1 MGQIRKLKNMD
12 HRFEKQGNQ
21 TITDFQKF
29 CEAVFSNVGKIVE
42 LNFRCNFVS
51 SLIETRL

>member
-21 TITDFQKF
+21 TITDFQIF

-51 SLIETRL
+51 S